1 MFNVYEVHF
10 IDNSGKLF
18 VCSCEQKG
26 VETFDE
32 DLFYRTL
39 GGLVNITKVIR
50 TGNKFA
56 NGIKTWI
63 N

>member
-1 MFNVYEVHF
+1 MFKVYEVHF
-10 IDNSGKLF
+10 TDNSGKLF
-18 VCSCEQKG
+18 ACSCEQKG
-26 VETFDE
+26 VETFNE

-39 GGLVNITKVIR
+39 GGYVKITKVVL
-50 TGNKFA
+50 TGNKFP